1 MNPTNKTLQWLLLAS
16 LLSPAAYGQS
26 KVNFTELQQK
36 YPNDELIMLQESE
49 RIVISTPANQ
59 LRIEA
64 EHQEELLFMNEQA
77 SRYADHRIRYSDF
90 FQEIS
95 DLEATTYLPEGSRYK
110 KVPVKEIK
118 TEKPSSR
125 GIFYDDVL
133 VKRFDFQGV
142 KKGAIGT
149 VRYKEVIKDPHTLSS
164 FMFGRYIPV
173 LNGEF
178 SVTFPSSV
186 KLSYKTYGDMKGVNF
201 QTTQSRGN
209 TTYSWKTK
217 DVSSFP
223 YESDAPNL
231 RYFAPQVFLF
241 IEEYTLNGQTRPVLS
256 DERKLFNYY
265 VSLVK
270 NVDRTADAPLNAL
283 VDSLT
288 HGKPET
294 EKIKSIYYWVQD
306 HIRYL
311 AFEDGLG
318 GFVPRTP
325 SSVFHKRY
333 GDCKDM
339 ATLLNCMLTRAGIPS
354 QTVWIGTREI
364 PFKYQENPS
373 LGVDNHMIAAVK
385 RDGKWIFLD
394 ATADKIDYGL
404 PTPHIQGKQAMVMLS
419 EQEFAIAEVPVVEES
434 KNTRTDRMELRLRDD
449 GIEGK
454 GTCTYEGLWKMDVK
468 YKLADLSGV
477 QRETYYQSLF
487 SRGNNK
493 CKVEDVQATDLKARD
508 QALRFNYGFKVPDY
522 VRSISGERFVNL
534 HLSRPLQN
542 AQIEATRK
550 LPVEHDFRHVSE
562 GTTVLH
568 LPAGAKV
575 GYLPEGKSY
584 AHDRFGFQITY
595 AREAGKVVVRNRVYL
610 KTLLIQPADFAA
622 WNEMVALLNEAYNE
636 SISLQQ

>member
-1 MNPTNKTLQWLLLAS
+1 MNPTNRTLRWLLLAC

-26 KVNFTELQQK
+26 KVNFAELQQK

-64 EHQEELLFMNEQA
+64 EHQEELLFMNEKA

-95 DLEATTYLPEGSRYK
+95 DLEATTYLPEGNRYK

-133 VKRFDFQGV
+133 VKRFDFEGV

-201 QTTQSRGN
+201 QTTQSRGS

-217 DVSSFP
+217 NVSSFP
-223 YESDAPNL
+223 YESNAPNL

-241 IEEYTLNGQTRPVLS
+241 IEEYTLNGKTQPVLS

-270 NVDRTADAPLNAL
+270 NVDRAADAPLNAL

-294 EKIKSIYYWVQD
+294 EKIRSIYYWVQD
-306 HIRYL
+306 NIRYL

-318 GFVPRTP
+318 GFVPRSP

-339 ATLLNCMLTRAGIPS
+339 ATLLNCMLKRAGIPS
-354 QTVWIGTREI
+354 HTVWIGTREI

-373 LGVDNHMIAAVK
+373 LGVDNHMIAAVQ

-404 PTPHIQGKQAMVMLS
+404 PTPHIQGKQALVMLS
-419 EQEFAIAEVPVVEES
+419 EQDFTIAEVPVVEDA
-434 KNTRTDRMELRLRDD
+434 KNTRTDKMDLHLRNDE
-449 GIEGK
+449 IEGK
-454 GTCTYEGLWKMDVK
+454 GVCTYDGLWKMDVK
-468 YKLADLSGV
+468 YKLADLSEV

-493 CKVEDVQATDLKARD
+493 CKVEHVQASNLKARD
-508 QALRFNYGFKVPDY
+508 EALRFSYSFKVPDY
-522 VRSISGERFVNL
+522 VRAIGGERFVNL

-550 LPVEHDFRHVSE
+550 LPVEYDFRNLNE
-562 GTTVLH
+562 QTTVLH
-568 LPAGAKV
+568 LPTGTKV
-575 GYLPEGKSY
+575 VSLPEGKSY
-584 AHDRFGFQITY
+584 NHERFGFQITY
-595 AREAGKVVVRNRVYL
+595 AREAGKVIVRNRIYI
-610 KTLLIQPADFAA
+610 KCLLIQPADFAA
-622 WNEMVALLNEAYNE
+622 WNEMVSLLNDAYNE
-636 SISLQQ
+636 SISLQ